1 MKLKKIISVALS
13 MLMVGLLA
21 TGCKSSDD
29 VAMTKDG
36 KQKIRFATWDSAKDL
51 EKQQSLVD
59 KFNESQDEIE
69 VVLESYGN
77 DYDTKITASMGSKD
91 APDVMYMWNY
101 PVYSNKLEPL
111 DTYIEKE
118 GEGYKENFYEGLWPY
133 HSKDGTTYGIPVGFV
148 TSSLYY
154 NKDIFDKASLEY
166 PTSDWT
172 WNDVIKASEKITKD
186 VDGVKGF
193 GFPIKTLPYT
203 FEMYLWS
210 NGTAYADKEGNFEGN
225 LNSKESIEVF
235 DMFQKMTKDGIAVA
249 LEKGGTE
256 EMLGQKIAMNVNGT
270 WPISN
275 YDDAGLNYG
284 IVEIPAFEGKSD
296 SVSVLNTAGVAMSK
310 DSKNKEAA
318 WEFMKFWT
326 GEEANK
332 DRIGY
337 ELPSLKSVVDSENI
351 MADEKYKPFYK
362 MLEQS
367 ENFTPT
373 SFIVDGWSEIDE
385 SLGLSFEQIFNP
397 SSLQKPSKILNEAV
411 KQW

>member
-1 MKLKKIISVALS
+1 MKAKKIISLALS
-13 MLMVGLLA
+13 MLMVGVLA
-21 TGCKSSDD
+21 TGCGSSKEEA
-29 VAMTKDG
+29 VTKDG
-36 KQKIRFATWDSAKDL
+36 KQKIRFSTWDSAKDL
-51 EKQQSLVD
+51 EKQQQLVD
-59 KFNESQDEIE
+59 KFNASQDEIE

-77 DYDTKITASMGSKD
+77 DYDTKITASMGSGD

-101 PVYSNKLEPL
+101 PVYSGKLEPI
-111 DTYIEKE
+111 DSYIEKE
-118 GEGYKENFYEGLWPY
+118 GEGYKDNFYETLWPY
-133 HSKDGTTYGIPVGFV
+133 HSKDGTTFGLPVGFV

-154 NKDIFDKASLEY
+154 NKDIFDKAGLEY

-172 WNDVIKASEKITKD
+172 WNDVIEASEIITEK

-203 FEMYLWS
+203 YEMYLWS
-210 NGTAYADKEGNFEGN
+210 NGTAYVDKDGNFDGN
-225 LNSKESIEVF
+225 LNSKEAIEVF
-235 DMFQKMTKDGIAVA
+235 DMFQKMNTDGIAAA
-249 LEKGGTE
+249 LEKGVTE
-256 EMLGQKIAMNVNGT
+256 DMLGGKVAMSVNGT
-270 WPISN
+270 WPITN
-275 YDDAGLNYG
+275 YNEAGLNYG
-284 IVEIPAFEGKSD
+284 IVEIPSFEGKHD

-326 GEEANK
+326 GEEANR

-337 ELPSLKSVVDSENI
+337 ELPSLKSVVESEKI
-351 MADEKYKPFYK
+351 MEDETYKPFYV

-367 ENFTPT
+367 KGYTPT

-385 SLGLSFEQIFNP
+385 ALGLSFERIFNP
-397 SSLQKPSKILNEAV
+397 SSLEKPSDVLNEVA